1 MRLILYTLRITV
13 IKNLRHHIKGAKNG
27 VSVRV
32 RLLLSAV
39 HLLRGGTAARRRY
52 RSRIDNIELDK

>member
-1 MRLILYTLRITV
+1 MRLILNTLRITV

-39 HLLRGGTAARRRY
+39 HLLRGALRRAA
-52 RSRIDNIELDK
+52 DTVAA